1 MEISKK
7 VAEHVEE
14 VIELR
19 RDFHRHPE
27 LGLQEYRTS
36 EKVSAYLT
44 GCGMEVEHLN
54 RTGVM
59 GLLRG
64 EKAGPTLLIR
74 ADMDALPIQE
84 ENDVPY
90 KSLNPGVMH
99 ACGHD
104 AHTAMLL
111 VAAKILSDL
120 KAMLKGSIKFVFEP
134 NEENVGALAMIQEG
148 LMEDPRVDACL
159 GLHVWTPLRIGQI
172 AIKEGPVMAGM
183 AHFRLVVK
191 GRGGHTAT
199 PQSAV
204 DPILAAADIIQGV
217 QIIQTRE
224 MDVLKEP
231 TIIMFGKIEG
241 GSTSNVIPDSV
252 TLSGTIRYL
261 FEGDEENED
270 NPKKRF
276 ERIVS
281 NICMAH
287 RAGYDLSFLHGHPKL
302 VNHKEMIE
310 IVGSIAAHELDPAP
324 EIVSFVSM
332 AGEDFSEFA
341 VRAPSAF
348 YFLGAGNASKNT
360 CFPHHHP
367 RFDIDED
374 VLGVGVEMHVRS
386 ALAFFEK
393 AGNLRFL
400 KTKRS

>member
-1 MEISKK
+1 MDISKK
-7 VAEHVEE
+7 VAEHIEE
-14 VIELR
+14 VVELR

-36 EKVSAYLT
+36 EKVTSYLT
-44 GCGMEVEHLN
+44 GCGLDVGCLN

-59 GLLRG
+59 GLLKG
-64 EKAGPTLLIR
+64 DQAGPTLLIR

-111 VAAKILSDL
+111 VAAKILSGL
-120 KAMLKGSIKFVFEP
+120 KTKLKGNIKFVFEP
-134 NEENVGALAMIQEG
+134 NEENVGALAMILEG
-148 LMEDPRVDACL
+148 LMEDPTVDACL

-183 AHFRLVVK
+183 THFRLVVK

-241 GSTSNVIPDSV
+241 GSTTNVIPDSV
-252 TLSGTIRYL
+252 TLSGTIRHL

-281 NICMAH
+281 NICGAH
-287 RAGYDLSFLHGHPKL
+287 RAGYELSFMHGHPKL
-302 VNHKEMIE
+302 VNHREMIE
-310 IVGSIAAHELDPAP
+310 IIGSVAAHELDPAP
-324 EIVSFVSM
+324 EIISFVSM

-341 VRAPSAF
+341 ARAPSAY
-348 YFLGAGNASKNT
+348 YFLGAGNASKKT

-367 RFDIDED
+367 RFNIDED
-374 VLGVGVEMHVRS
+374 VLAVGVEMHVRS

-393 AGNLRFL
+393 ADNLRFL
-400 KTKRS
+400 KTTS